1 MEGNH
6 RVSMSAFIRAN
17 RYFLKGLEH
26 NVLDL
31 LSTLS
36 EDASPFDILAL
47 ISDNAAD
54 YTECFLRPVDQ
65 LFQVLPTDC
74 R

>member
-1 MEGNH
+1 MEENR

-17 RYFLKGLEH
+17 RYFPNGLEH
-26 NVLDL
+26 NVHDL
-31 LSTLS
+31 LSALS
-36 EDASPFDILAL
+36 EDPSPFDILIL
-47 ISDNAAD
+47 IGDNAAD